1 MKKVLVAM
9 SGGVDSS
16 VSALLLK
23 ERGFEVVGVTMHLG
37 LKGEGSGRPRCCR
50 PSAVEDAKRVCA
62 RLGISHH
69 VFDFSQELEEKVIKK
84 FVDEYLNGRTPNPC
98 VDCNKFIKFGSL
110 LKKAEAMGFDY
121 LATGH
126 YAKIEEVGGRY
137 FLKKPKDKVKD
148 QTYFLYPIKREAFS
162 KILFPLA
169 DLTKEEVRQI
179 ARKNKLPVAEKPQSQ
194 DICFIP
200 ERDYRKFLTERIK
213 ELREGHIVDLSGKIL
228 GRHKGIFFYTIG
240 QRQGLGISWREPLY
254 VIAINPKENKVIVGE
269 KKDLKARGLK
279 VKDLNLL
286 VDELPK
292 RAFAKLRYT
301 HKGEWCT
308 VGIKDGK
315 LELIFDE
322 PQEAITPGQSV
333 VLYDG
338 DLVLGGGII
347 EEVVRDADH

>member
-1 MKKVLVAM
+1 M

-16 VSALLLK
+16 VAALLLK
-23 ERGFEVVGVTMHLG
+23 ESGFEVVGVTMCLG
-37 LKGEGSGRPRCCR
+37 LNGEGTGGPRCCG
-50 PSAVEDAKRVCA
+50 PSAIEDAKRVCT
-62 RLGISHH
+62 RLGISHY
-69 VFDFSQELEEKVIKK
+69 VFDFSQELEEKVIKR

-126 YAKIEEVGGRY
+126 YAKVEEVRGRC
-137 FLKKPKDKVKD
+137 FLKRPKDKVKD
-148 QTYFLYPIKREAFS
+148 QTYFLYPIKREALG

-179 ARKNKLPVAEKPQSQ
+179 ARENKLPVAEKPQSQ

-200 ERDYRKFLTERIK
+200 ERDYRKFLSERIK
-213 ELREGHIVDLSGKIL
+213 DPKGGPIVDLRGKVL

-240 QRQGLGISWREPLY
+240 QRQGLGISWKEPLY
-254 VIAINPKENKVIVGE
+254 VIAIDPKENKVIVGE

-279 VKDLNLL
+279 AKDLNLL

-301 HKGEWCT
+301 HKGEYCQ
-308 VGIKDGK
+308 VRLKDNE
-315 LELIFDE
+315 LELIFEE

-333 VLYDG
+333 VLYDE

-347 EEVVRDADH
+347 EEVIRDADH